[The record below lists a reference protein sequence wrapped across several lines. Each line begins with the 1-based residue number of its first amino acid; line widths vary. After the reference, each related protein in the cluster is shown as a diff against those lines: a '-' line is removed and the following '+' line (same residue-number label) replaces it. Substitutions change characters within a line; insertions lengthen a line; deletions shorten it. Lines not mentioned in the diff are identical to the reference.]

1 MTQRAQDPGFEAR
14 VRASFAH
21 QSLNR
26 LIGAA
31 LTGVAPGE
39 VEITLPFRE
48 ELGQQHGFVH
58 GGVVAAIVDS
68 ACGYAA
74 LTLTPPDAEVLT
86 VEFKINFLAPAQGDR
101 VIARGRVTRSGR
113 TLSVCA
119 GDVFAS
125 KGGEECLIATMLATI
140 MVTSRDRDAPAR
152 ERSGV
157 AGQPHASSPARHPTR
172 HARRWCVCR
181 GGGLARAL
189 REIVS

>member
-1 MTQRAQDPGFEAR
+1 MTQRAQDPSFEAR
-14 VRASFAH
+14 VRASFAR
-21 QSLNR
+21 QNLNR

-31 LTGVAPGE
+31 LTGVAPGA

-113 TLSVCA
+113 TLSICA
-119 GDVFAS
+119 GDVFTS
-125 KGGEECLIATMLATI
+125 KGGEERLIATMLATI
-140 MVTSRDRDAPAR
+140 MVMSCDRDAPAR
-152 ERSGV
+152 ARSRV
-157 AGQPHASSPARHPTR
+157 AGPPHASPARHPTR
-172 HARRWCVCR
+172 HARPWCVCR